1 MSWNLKEQTCP
12 VNFLRRILAFTRE
25 LFSLAEGHRHRP
37 GAVVGMGPDAAW
49 WWRKLSRERK
59 MEQRGRGTGLDDSV

>member
-1 MSWNLKEQTCP
+1 MSWNLKEQTSP

-25 LFSLAEGHRHRP
+25 LCSLAEGHRP
-37 GAVVGMGPDAAW
+37 GAVVGTGPDAAR
-49 WWRKLSRERK
+49 WWRKLSQERK